1 MHPMII
7 PKIREIVKN
16 WVFWLIIIT
25 GIAIILRSF
34 PAWTNATWG
43 CDFGIYYGL
52 TNSFVET
59 KELFST
65 YAGWGDSYQYFPVL
79 YVITGITHF
88 ITGIDVLT
96 IMPKI
101 IPIIGGLTVPILYF
115 IVLELI
121 KDKRVALISAALLSI
136 ATFHVY
142 QTSHAAP
149 LTVGH
154 FFMLLS
160 LYFFIKY
167 MKKKTY
173 IAPLLL
179 STGLLVLSHHFTTY
193 FYIVSITFILFANML
208 AKHKTDKNDMW
219 NLAYVS
225 CAASLT
231 FGYWA
236 LIAKPVFYGFMQG
249 NMSLSSYQI
258 IVLYYIFLFG
268 GFIALLMKNKH
279 FQNVLPIHRNK
290 IFSLKTKVSI
300 FFIILVVASV
310 YASVNGVPGVYAKIT
325 PLALFYSLPM
335 LLFISLSL
343 SGFSVL
349 KKTRGGILIMGW
361 TFALSAS
368 FFYSLLSGG
377 LLPDRHLEYLVI
389 PLCIPAAIS
398 IVEIIEGLNGLNVKN
413 LFLNPSVLPKLT
425 RHHTKHMLAI
435 VVVACMGISN
445 IMAIYPTIDA
455 LDTIDERVSQP
466 CINVLDWMNGN
477 VSASSVVAS
486 DHRISMLLWAEDF
499 NITMGKTNLTWTAEN
514 WTACLPELEEL
525 NITYIFIDDIMNE
538 IVVNIDVGKY
548 YHVSNESYD
557 KFTMKPFEL
566 IYRNATANN
575 LGEEIHWA
583 EVYAINI
590 SHIENYSTI

>member
-1 MHPMII
+1 MHLMVM

-16 WVFWLIIIT
+16 WFFWLLIIT
-25 GIAIILRSF
+25 GIAIAIRSF

-59 KELFST
+59 KELFNIYT
-65 YAGWGDSYQYFPVL
+65 GWGNSYQYFPVL

-88 ITGIDVLT
+88 ITGIDVLI

-101 IPIIGGLTVPILYF
+101 IPIIGGLTVPIIYF

-121 KDKRVALISAALLSI
+121 KDKRIALISAALLSI

-154 FFMLLS
+154 FLMLLS

-173 IAPLLL
+173 TTPLLL

-208 AKHKTDKNDMW
+208 AKHRTDKNDMW

-225 CAASLT
+225 CASSLA

-236 LIAKPVFYGFMQG
+236 FIAKPVFYGFMQG

-258 IVLYYIFLFG
+258 IGLYYVFLFG

-279 FQNVLPIHRNK
+279 FQNVLPIYRNK
-290 IFSLKTKVSI
+290 TFSLKTKVSV

-310 YASVNGVPGVYAKIT
+310 YASINGVPGVYAKIT

-343 SGFSVL
+343 SGFSGL

-361 TFALSAS
+361 IFALSAS
-368 FFYSLLSGG
+368 FFYSLLSGK
-377 LLPDRHLEYLVI
+377 LLPDRHLEYLIV

-425 RHHTKHMLAI
+425 HHHIKYMLAI

-466 CINVLDWMNGN
+466 CISALGWMNGN

-499 NITMGKTNLTWTAEN
+499 NITMGKTNLTWTANN
-514 WTACLPELEEL
+514 WTACLSELKEL
-525 NITYIFIDDIMNE
+525 NITHIFIDDIMEE

-548 YHVSNESYD
+548 YHMSNESYD

-566 IYRNATANN
+566 IYRNATVNN
-575 LGEEIHWA
+575 LGEEMHWA